1 MGEGHAVITTVRR
14 ARRLQGEVRL
24 PGDKSISHRALMLG
38 ALAHGTSHLRG
49 LSEGADV
56 KSTAACLRA
65 LGVDVAGE
73 QVTGV
78 GMNGLRQA
86 VGPLD
91 CGNSGTT
98 MRLLAGLLAA
108 QRFHSELG
116 GDASLSRR
124 PMDRVVE
131 PLARMGAR
139 ASWPPLRVGGLAPLH
154 GIEYE
159 TPVAS
164 AQVKSAVLLAGLYAD
179 GETAVVEAVP
189 TRDHTERMLHAM
201 GANVTTSPGRSA
213 VSRVERLEPLDLDV
227 PGDLSAASFWLVA
240 GGLVP
245 GSHLRM
251 TGVGLNPT
259 RTAFL
264 ELLRRAGFAISVAA
278 EGESGGEP
286 VGTIEVGGANELRPI
301 TLEGG
306 VAAEMIDELPVLA
319 VAATQL
325 PGTSRISGARELRV
339 KESDRVAA
347 MAEGLSA
354 MGADITATDDG
365 WIIRGPRPLGG
376 ARVQSHADHR
386 VAMAMAVAGMIA
398 DGDTDVEGADCVEI
412 SYPGFFDQ
420 MDALSRR
427 AGANRKGPTDWRASA
442 TRKGPTD

>member
-1 MGEGHAVITTVRR
+1 MIATVRR

-38 ALAHGTSHLRG
+38 AIADGTSRARG
-49 LSEGADV
+49 ISEGADV
-56 KSTAACLRA
+56 ASTAACLRS
-65 LGVDVAGE
+65 LGVEIEAG
-73 QVTGV
+73 QVRGSGV
-78 GMNGLRQA
+78 NGLRA
-86 VGPLD
+86 AAGPLD

-108 QRFHSELG
+108 QPFESELG
-116 GDASLSRR
+116 GDSSLSRR

-131 PLARMGAR
+131 PLTRMGAR
-139 ASWPPLRVGGLAPLH
+139 ASWPPLRVGGGPTLT
-154 GIEYE
+154 GIEYQAAV
-159 TPVAS
+159 PS
-164 AQVKSAVLLAGLYAD
+164 AQVKSAVLLAGLYAE
-179 GETAVVEAVP
+179 GVTEVVEAVP
-189 TRDHTERMLHAM
+189 TRDHTERMLRAM
-201 GANVTTSPGRSA
+201 GAEVRTSPGRSA
-213 VSRVERLEPLDLDV
+213 VSRAERLAPLDLDV

-245 GSHLRM
+245 GSRLRM

-278 EGESGGEP
+278 AGESAGEP
-286 VGTIEVGGANELRPI
+286 VGTIEVGGASDLRPI

-306 VAAEMIDELPVLA
+306 DAAEMIDELPVLA

-339 KESDRVAA
+339 KESDRIAA
-347 MAEGLSA
+347 MAESLSA
-354 MGADITATDDG
+354 MGADIEATDDG
-365 WIIRGPRPLGG
+365 WIIRGPRPLAG

-420 MDALSRR
+420 LEALS
-427 AGANRKGPTDWRASA
+427 
-442 TRKGPTD
+442 

>member
-1 MGEGHAVITTVRR
+1 MIATVRR
-14 ARRLQGEVRL
+14 ARRLQGELRL

-38 ALAHGTSHLRG
+38 AIADGDSQLRG
-49 LSEGADV
+49 LSAGADV
-56 KSTAACLRA
+56 ASTAACLRS
-65 LGVDVAGE
+65 LGVEIVAGT
-73 QVTGV
+73 VRGS
-78 GMNGLRQA
+78 GMRGLRA
-86 VGPLD
+86 AMGPLD

-108 QRFHSELG
+108 QPFESELG

-131 PLARMGAR
+131 PLTRMGAR
-139 ASWPPLRVGGLAPLH
+139 ASWPPLRVGGGPALH
-154 GIEYE
+154 GIEYQ

-164 AQVKSAVLLAGLYAD
+164 AQVKSAILLAGLFAD
-179 GETAVVEAVP
+179 GVTEVVEAIP
-189 TRDHTERMLHAM
+189 TRDHTERMLRAM
-201 GANVTTSPGRSA
+201 GADVRTSPGRSA
-213 VSRVERLEPLDLDV
+213 VVRADRLVPLDLDV

-245 GSHLRM
+245 GSRLRM

-278 EGESGGEP
+278 AGESGGEP
-286 VGTIEVGGANELRPI
+286 VGTIEVGGASELRPI
-301 TLEGG
+301 TLEGDD
-306 VAAEMIDELPVLA
+306 AAEMIDELPVLA

-325 PGTSRISGARELRV
+325 PGTSRIGGAGELKV
-339 KESDRVAA
+339 KESDRIAA
-347 MAEGLSA
+347 MVESLTA
-354 MGADITATDDG
+354 MGADITATEDG
-365 WIIRGPRPLGG
+365 WVIRGPRPLEG

-420 MDALSRR
+420 LDALR
-427 AGANRKGPTDWRASA
+427 
-442 TRKGPTD
+442 